1 MVLLKGWHIKHTC
14 DYHYLQGM
22 TMTMMFLSHIASSE
36 LVAQAQRW
44 TLFSI
49 W

>member
-14 DYHYLQGM
+14 DYHYLQG
-22 TMTMMFLSHIASSE
+22 MTMMFLSHIASSE

-49 W
+49 